1 MWFIKYISCWGQYTL
16 TLLLTGSYHSDK
28 TSSFCV
34 RDILSQSVSSRHY
47 SRCFFCYSRFLPW
60 KLLLKITVLR
70 PSLPV
75 VENDIVAVP
84 SALSRP

>member
-47 SRCFFCYSRFLPW
+47 SRCFSLLFAFFTRIIRVFCPGNYC
-60 KLLLKITVLR
+60 
-70 PSLPV
+70 
-75 VENDIVAVP
+75 
-84 SALSRP
+84 